1 MTRCHLGEK
10 PVNELDAAYEAI
22 PETER
27 GAWYEQADRALEA
40 AGMPGRM
47 RIAPTVKEAA
57 LRMWV
62 GSTIPGLAPG

>member
-1 MTRCHLGEK
+1 MKSRHLGEQS
-10 PVNELDAAYEAI
+10 VNELDAAYESI
-22 PETER
+22 PEVER
-27 GAWYEQADRALEA
+27 AAWYERADEALEA
-40 AGMPGRM
+40 AGMPGWM